1 MPPLL
6 LLLLRPRDFRPCVG
20 PIFLRCSRELL
31 EYSDYAMQVGDAGDK
46 SMRSANGQ
54 SAATASAL
62 PKVENDSGEKIA
74 SASLSSAIAAT
85 AAASTS
91 STAASSISSG
101 GGGRLVA
108 KSSAVPTC
116 TALEALDATLVS
128 GIMEGGKCHMRTSPP
143 ASTPLTLKPP
153 PLSSSLP
160 ALTTHPLSLP
170 LLPFLLSPLLSP
182 PPPPLPSPPCCCAVE
197 NLFVPETMSVMNA
210 LKQMRRQRLHM
221 MVVVDE
227 FGGTSGIV
235 TLEDILETLVGEI
248 YDEDDEAEVVED
260 TSSIVLN
267 DDGSYVIDGMADLSL
282 VCTTLNLEKDVDD
295 DVLEDFATL
304 SGFLCHHAGEI
315 PNTGDT
321 LLVAHIRFDVLEADD
336 RRLLSLRAANI
347 TASDK
352 AFSARSAAAAERAVE
367 SSQSTT

>member
-1 MPPLL
+1 
-6 LLLLRPRDFRPCVG
+6 
-20 PIFLRCSRELL
+20 
-31 EYSDYAMQVGDAGDK
+31 
-46 SMRSANGQ
+46 
-54 SAATASAL
+54 
-62 PKVENDSGEKIA
+62 
-74 SASLSSAIAAT
+74 
-85 AAASTS
+85 
-91 STAASSISSG
+91 
-101 GGGRLVA
+101 
-108 KSSAVPTC
+108 
-116 TALEALDATLVS
+116 
-128 GIMEGGKCHMRTSPP
+128 
-143 ASTPLTLKPP
+143 
-153 PLSSSLP
+153 
-160 ALTTHPLSLP
+160 
-170 LLPFLLSPLLSP
+170 
-182 PPPPLPSPPCCCAVE
+182 
-197 NLFVPETMSVMNA
+197 MSVMNA